1 MGGGTRNGATRFGRW
16 LAAFAL
22 SAISGTAFGVDSD
35 DSRILY
41 FERLQLA
48 APLAQGQHKTA
59 VKHALK
65 FDAYGRRFELTL
77 EPNDKLYP
85 ALQTQSHLA
94 LYRGQLDG
102 IAGSWARISVTDGQ
116 LQGMVYDGTELYV
129 IEPVAQLQD
138 ALPANT
144 DVDADSTAIFRL
156 ADVAMTPGAASCG
169 SETSAA
175 ATSTKGSDAFNSM
188 VGELKGSPALM
199 QAVGATKRLEIAA
212 LGDLLFQNR
221 FGSEA
226 SAREEILRRLN
237 NVDGI
242 YSSQLGIEISVSSID
257 LGDSL
262 SATTSASSLLNEL
275 GDLRKRSSNLYSRG
289 LTHLFT
295 GRNLDGSTVGI
306 AFMNSVCDRQYGAG
320 ITEASMRSAWTE
332 SLIAAHEI
340 GHNFGAPHDGD
351 ADEACASTATGSF
364 LMSPSINGNDRFSA
378 CSLGIMQPKAASS
391 SCITALADADIEVD
405 AALGTVHHP
414 ADTEFDWEVTVRN
427 VGGLTTSNARATLTV
442 PATLVIDDASV
453 RGGTCTSGAGTV
465 SCLLGQIA
473 GGNATTVILSLH
485 STVAAA
491 HSISVDVSAS
501 NETNLAN
508 NHGEG
513 TISTQPE
520 VDLAVSLQAP
530 VSITAGTAFSATLS
544 ASNLSENDADSVTLT
559 IALPAGVT
567 ASSATFDGNS
577 CTVGTSNVTCSLPA
591 LASGESVTGSIT
603 LTAST
608 AGSAVLQAQISS
620 GQVDK
625 VTNNDTAAATVSVT
639 SVSATATQS
648 GSSGGGGGGS
658 TSPGL
663 LALLF
668 GALALKNRQRRY

>member
-1 MGGGTRNGATRFGRW
+1 MGGGTRSDATRFGRW

-22 SAISGTAFGVDSD
+22 SALSGTALGVDSP

-41 FERLQLA
+41 FERLELA
-48 APLAQGQHKTA
+48 APLTSGQHKTA
-59 VKHALK
+59 VNRELK

-85 ALQTQSHLA
+85 ALQTQSNLA
-94 LYRGQLDG
+94 LYRGQLNG
-102 IAGSWARISVTDGQ
+102 IAGSWARLSVSDGQ
-116 LQGMVYDGTELYV
+116 LQGMVYDGAELYV

-138 ALPANT
+138 SLPANT

-156 ADVAMTPGAASCG
+156 ADVAMEPGAAACG
-169 SETSAA
+169 SDTS

-226 SAREEILRRLN
+226 SARDEILRRLN

-242 YSSQLGIEISVSSID
+242 YSSQLGIEISVPSID

-262 SATTSASSLLNEL
+262 SATTVASSLLNEL

-295 GRNLDGSTVGI
+295 GRNLDGTTVGI
-306 AFMNSVCDRQYGAG
+306 AFMNSVCDRQYGVG
-320 ITEASMRSAWTE
+320 LTEASMRSAWTE

-351 ADEACASTATGSF
+351 ADEACASTATNTF

-378 CSLGIMQPKAASS
+378 CSLSIMQPKAASS

-427 VGGLTTSNARATLTV
+427 AGGLTTSNARATI
-442 PATLVIDDASV
+442 TLPTTLLVTDASV
-453 RGGTCTSGAGTV
+453 RGGTCTTGAGTV
-465 SCLLGQIA
+465 TCLLGQLA
-473 GGNATTVILSLH
+473 GGNSATVTLSMH
-485 STVAAA
+485 SAVAAA

-501 NETNLAN
+501 NESNLAN

-530 VSITAGTAFSATLS
+530 ASITAGTAFSATLS
-544 ASNLSENDADSVTLT
+544 ATNLSENDAETVTLT

-567 ASSATFDGNS
+567 ASAATFDGNS

-591 LASGESVTGSIT
+591 LASGESVTGSLT

-625 VTNNDTAAATVSVT
+625 VSNNDTAAATVSVT
-639 SVSATATQS
+639 SIAASATQS
-648 GSSGGGGGGS
+648 GSSGGGGGGAAN
-658 TSPGL
+658 PGL

-668 GALALKNRQRRY
+668 AALALKNRLKARL